1 MIGRQAGSA
10 NGIEVDRAVWGYYG
24 SLYKGSYKWL
34 ALCMLASFLQAI
46 VRQEQLTHVL
56 WEGRIVSINY
66 TGKCAQESQTI

>member
-10 NGIEVDRAVWGYYG
+10 NGIEVDRAAWGYYG

-46 VRQEQLTHVL
+46 VR
-56 WEGRIVSINY
+56 RIVSINY
-66 TGKCAQESQTI
+66 TEKCAQESQTI